1 MKPQMLIDKN
11 TLDMYSDLL
20 LFFYLNSTD
29 IGLAHLAEW
38 SPRIFIP
45 EQQETENASTW
56 FTILYLFIDNPK
68 RLMSKSTKI
77 ADLLT
82 FLCDE

>member
-11 TLDMYSDLL
+11 TLDMYSDYY
-20 LFFYLNSTD
+20 FFYLNSTD
-29 IGLAHLAEW
+29 IGLAHLAQW

-45 EQQETENASTW
+45 EQQEIKNASIW
-56 FTILYLFIDNPK
+56 FTILYLFIDKPK

-82 FLCDE
+82 FLCGE